1 MRLLLVSL
9 GALLALVGRSAAQ
22 EAAPGSEEA
31 KFFETRIR
39 PLLLDSCSKCHGAE
53 KQRGGLRVDSRAAL
67 LKGGDTGPAIL
78 PGKPAESLL
87 LKAVRHEGPEMPP
100 KKRLKADDVAAL
112 ARWVASGALWP
123 GSEQAR
129 PATPAGQPFRV
140 SDDDRRFW
148 SFRPLVRPAVPSVRN
163 SAGLRNPIDFFV
175 RHQLEEK
182 GLNSSPPALPRELC
196 RRLTFDVHGLPPT
209 PDEMAA
215 FEADPRPDAAER
227 LIDRLLASPR
237 YGERWG
243 RHWLDLVRFAQTN
256 GYEEDDE
263 KPFAWRYRDYVIR
276 AFNED
281 KPYDRFIH
289 EQIAGDEL
297 QDRNADSVIATGFY
311 RLGVWDNEPDDKLAA
326 LYEEL
331 DDVIRTTS
339 ETFLGLTVGC
349 ARCHEHKFDPIP
361 QQDYYRLL
369 AFFQN
374 VAPYGRDMLET
385 HWEPNP
391 EAIFTPLG
399 SPEDTT
405 RWKAWDADLR
415 EKIKEAKKK
424 KRPAA
429 EIEALQRTVDQPPFE
444 LALSVRELNPEPA
457 RTHVLIR
464 GNPRSPGAEVRPG
477 VLSVLL
483 RSDEVG
489 VPALDES
496 APARGRRLRLARW
509 LTAPDNPLTAR
520 VLVNRLWH
528 HHFGRGLVA
537 TPSDFGHTGSPPS
550 DPELLDWLACELI
563 RGGWSIKRMHR
574 LILNSA
580 TYRQSSRAA
589 DAAAA
594 ATDPENVLLWRQN
607 LRRVE
612 AEVIRDSILSVSGRL
627 NPAGG
632 GRGFFPELA
641 PEVLASQS
649 RPGFGWGTSSETERS
664 RRSIYAYV
672 KRTLGVPF
680 LETLDMPVPDKA
692 APSRVTTTV
701 APQALMLLNSAFI
714 EQQSAAFAGRLAQEA
729 GKDAGA
735 QVERAYGLAL
745 GRAPSAREKTIAT
758 EFLARQ
764 SLASFCMLMFNLNE
778 FVYVD

>member
-1 MRLLLVSL
+1 MRFRLLIL
-9 GALLALVGRSAAQ
+9 GAFFAVAGRSAAQ
-22 EAAPGSEEA
+22 DAALSEDA
-31 KFFETRIR
+31 RFFEIRIR
-39 PLLLDSCSKCHGAE
+39 PLLIDACTKCHGAE

-87 LKAVRHEGPEMPP
+87 LKAVRYEGPEMPP

-112 ARWVASGALWP
+112 AKWVASGAVWP
-123 GSEQAR
+123 GSEQVR
-129 PATPAGQPFRV
+129 PTAPAGQAFQI
-140 SDDDRRFW
+140 SDADRRFW
-148 SFRPLVRPAVPSVRN
+148 SFRPLVRPSVPAVRDAASV
-163 SAGLRNPIDFFV
+163 RNPIDAFV
-175 RHQLEEK
+175 RRKLEEK
-182 GLNSSPPALPRELC
+182 GLSPSFPASPRELC
-196 RRLTFDVHGLPPT
+196 RRMTFDLHGLPPS
-209 PDEMAA
+209 PDEVAA
-215 FEADPRPDAAER
+215 FEADQAPDAAER
-227 LIDRLLASPR
+227 LAERLLASPR

-243 RHWLDLVRFAQTN
+243 RHWLDLVRYAQTN
-256 GYEEDDE
+256 GYEQDDE
-263 KPFAWRYRDYVIR
+263 KAYAWRYRDYVIR

-281 KPYDRFIH
+281 KPYDRFVH

-297 QDRNADSVIATGFY
+297 EDRNADSIIATGYY

-326 LYEEL
+326 IYEEL

-369 AFFQN
+369 AFFRN
-374 VAPYGRDMLET
+374 VAPYGRDMIET

-391 EAIFTPLG
+391 DAIFTPLG
-399 SPEDTT
+399 APDETA
-405 RWKAWDADLR
+405 RFKAWDAEMR

-424 KRPAA
+424 KKPEA
-429 EIEALQRTVDQPPFE
+429 EIEALQLTLEHPPFE
-444 LALSVRELNPEPA
+444 LALSVRELNTDPA

-477 VLSVLL
+477 VLSVLV

-496 APARGRRLRLARW
+496 APARGRRTRLARW

-520 VLVNRLWH
+520 VIVNRVWH
-528 HHFGRGLVA
+528 YHFGRGLVA
-537 TPSDFGHTGSPPS
+537 TPSDFGHTGSAPS

-563 RGGWSIKRMHR
+563 QGGWSLKRIHR
-574 LILNSA
+574 LILSSA
-580 TYRQSSRAA
+580 TYRQSSRVA
-589 DAAAA
+589 DAKAAAA
-594 ATDPENVLLWRQN
+594 DPENVLLWRQN

-612 AEVIRDSILSVSGRL
+612 AEVVRDSILAVSGRL
-627 NPAGG
+627 NLAMG

-649 RPGFGWGTSSETERS
+649 RPGYGWGKSSEEERS
-664 RRSIYAYV
+664 RRSVYAYV
-672 KRTLGVPF
+672 KRTLGVPL
-680 LETLDMPVPDKA
+680 LETLDMPVPDKP

-714 EQQSAAFAGRLAQEA
+714 EQQSAAFAGRLLKDA
-729 GKDAGA
+729 GKDPGA
-735 QVERAYGLAL
+735 QIERAYRLAL
-745 GRAPSAREKTIAT
+745 GRAPTPRERTIAA
-758 EFLARQ
+758 EFVARQ
-764 SLASFCMLMFNLNE
+764 SLAAFCTLMVNLNE

>member
-9 GALLALVGRSAAQ
+9 GTLLALAGRSTAQDAA
-22 EAAPGSEEA
+22 AGAEEA

-39 PLLLDSCSKCHGAE
+39 PLLIDSCTKCHGAE
-53 KQRGGLRVDSRAAL
+53 KQRGGLRLDSRAAL
-67 LKGGDTGPAIL
+67 LKGGDSGPAIL
-78 PGKPAESLL
+78 PGKPGESLL
-87 LKAVRHEGPEMPP
+87 IKAVRYEGPEMPP
-100 KKRLKADDVAAL
+100 KKRLKPEEVVAL
-112 ARWVASGALWP
+112 TRWIASGAVWP
-123 GSEQAR
+123 GSEQVR
-129 PATPAGQPFRV
+129 PAASAGQPLQI
-140 SDDDRRFW
+140 SDADRRFW
-148 SFRPLVRPAVPSVRN
+148 SFRPLVRPAVPGVRN
-163 SAGLRNPIDFFV
+163 QALVRNPIDAFV
-175 RHQLEEK
+175 LRQLEEK
-182 GLNSSPPALPRELC
+182 GLHPSPPAPPRELC
-196 RRLTFDVHGLPPT
+196 RRISFDLHGLPPT
-209 PDEMAA
+209 PDELAA
-215 FEADPRPDAAER
+215 FEADTAPGAAER
-227 LIDRLLASPR
+227 LVDRLLASPR

-243 RHWLDLVRFAQTN
+243 RHWLDLVRYAQTN

-281 KPYDRFIH
+281 KPYDRFVH
-289 EQIAGDEL
+289 EQLAGDEL
-297 QDRNADSVIATGFY
+297 EDRSADSIIATGFY

-326 LYEEL
+326 IYEEL

-369 AFFQN
+369 AFFRN
-374 VAPYGRDMLET
+374 VAPYGRDMIET

-391 EAIFTPLG
+391 DAIFTPLG
-399 SPEDTT
+399 SAEDTA
-405 RWKAWDADLR
+405 RWKAWEKELR
-415 EKIKEAKKK
+415 EKIKEAKNQ

-429 EIEALQRTVDQPPFE
+429 EIEALQKKLDLPPFE
-444 LALSVRELNPEPA
+444 LALSVRELNLEPA

-464 GNPRSPGAEVRPG
+464 GNPRSAGAEVRPG
-477 VLSVLL
+477 ILSVLI

-489 VPALDES
+489 VPAIDES

-528 HHFGRGLVA
+528 YHFGRGLVA
-537 TPSDFGHTGSPPS
+537 TPSDFGHTGSAPS

-563 RGGWSIKRMHR
+563 RGGWSLKRMHR
-574 LILNSA
+574 LILDSA

-589 DAAAA
+589 DAKAAVA
-594 ATDPENVLLWRQN
+594 DPENVLLWRQN

-612 AEVIRDSILSVSGRL
+612 AEVIRDSILAVSGRL
-627 NPAGG
+627 NPAAG

-649 RPGFGWGTSSETERS
+649 RPGYGWGSSSESERS

-672 KRTLGVPF
+672 KRTLGVPL

-692 APSRVTTTV
+692 APTRVTTTV

-714 EQQSAAFAGRLAQEA
+714 EQQSAAFAERLLQDA
-729 GKDAGA
+729 GKDAVA
-735 QVERAYGLAL
+735 QVDRAYRLAL
-745 GRAPSAREKTIAT
+745 GRAPSAREKTIAA
-758 EFLARQ
+758 EFLSRQ
-764 SLASFCMLMFNLNE
+764 SLAAFCALVFNLNE